1 MNYIIKAAIIGDY
14 GVGKT
19 SISNTFMNNTFY
31 EIYTPTLGVD
41 FRHKIITLKDNSY
54 KIQIWDTAGQE
65 RFQSIVKSYLRD
77 LDIAIL
83 VFDLSNPDTFLKIEE
98 WYKVIKFYNKNKENI
113 NIFLIGNKNDISD
126 RKITINEINKFIIRN
141 NIKYYECSA
150 KNNKLVKDIFIS
162 IVSNIDLQVRKEEIF
177 LRTFSELETE
187 IKIVN
192 KKKISQCCIIS

>member
-19 SISNTFMNNTFY
+19 SISNTFLDKKYY
-31 EIYTPTLGVD
+31 EVYTPTLGVD

-65 RFQSIVKSYLRD
+65 RFKSIVKSYLRD

-83 VFDLSNPDTFLKIEE
+83 VFDLNNLDSFLKIEE
-98 WYKVIKFYNKNKENI
+98 WYQVIKLYNKNKENI
-113 NIFLIGNKNDISD
+113 NFFLIGNKNDIPDKKVTSE
-126 RKITINEINKFIIRN
+126 EINKFINPN
-141 NIKYYECSA
+141 NIDYYGCSA

-162 IVSNIDLQVRKEEIF
+162 IVDKIDLQVRKGEIC
-177 LRTFSELETE
+177 LRTFSELETK

-192 KKKISQCCIIS
+192 KKKLSNCCIIS

>member
-1 MNYIIKAAIIGDY
+1 MNYIIKSAIIGDY

-126 RKITINEINKFIIRN
+126 RKITINEINKFIVPN
-141 NIKYYECSA
+141 NIEYYECSA

-162 IVSNIDLQVRKEEIF
+162 IVSNIDLQVRKGKIF

-192 KKKISQCCIIS
+192 KKKVYQCCIIS